1 MGIDRNMK
9 TFVWVAGIAIPVVVA
24 VMFFLPGLEVS
35 PEMEAVLHTLPAVNA
50 TINGTAFLCLV
61 ASFWAIKN
69 GKVQLHQNLNTA
81 ALVLSAL
88 FLLSYVSY
96 HITTPSTP
104 FCKEGWIRGVYF
116 AVLLTHILLSIVI
129 VPLVLTTYWLG
140 LGNQIQRHRKW
151 ARITWPIWMYV
162 TFTGVV
168 VYLLISPCYPF

>member
-1 MGIDRNMK
+1 MFGG
-9 TFVWVAGIAIPVVVA
+9 FVLGHQEWKSPAAPKPEHRGLGA
-24 VMFFLPGLEVS
+24 VG
-35 PEMEAVLHTLPAVNA
+35 A
-50 TINGTAFLCLV
+50 
-61 ASFWAIKN
+61 
-69 GKVQLHQNLNTA
+69 
-81 ALVLSAL
+81 

-116 AVLLTHILLSIVI
+116 FVLLTHILLSIVI
-129 VPLVLTTYWLG
+129 VPLVLTTYLLG

>member
-24 VMFFLPGLEVS
+24 VMFFLPGIEVS
-35 PEMEAVLHTLPAVNA
+35 PEMEAVLHTLPTVNA
-50 TINGTAFLCLV
+50 IINGTAFLCLA

-116 AVLLTHILLSIVI
+116 FVLLTHILLSIVI
-129 VPLVLTTYWLG
+129 VPLVLTTYLLG

>member
-1 MGIDRNMK
+1 MSMGIDRNMK

-24 VMFFLPGLEVS
+24 ICSSCRALKS
-35 PEMEAVLHTLPAVNA
+35 PKMEAVLHTLPAVNA
-50 TINGTAFLCLV
+50 TINGTAFLCLA

-116 AVLLTHILLSIVI
+116 VVLLTHILLSIVI
-129 VPLVLTTYWLG
+129 VPLVLTTYLLG
-140 LGNQIQRHRKW
+140 LGIKSNGTASGH
-151 ARITWPIWMYV
+151 A
-162 TFTGVV
+162 
-168 VYLLISPCYPF
+168 SPGPFGCT

>member
-24 VMFFLPGLEVS
+24 VMFFLPGIEVS
-35 PEMEAVLHTLPAVNA
+35 PKMEAVLHTLPTVNA
-50 TINGTAFLCLV
+50 TINGTAFLCLA

-69 GKVQLHQNLNTA
+69 GKVQLHQTLNTT

-96 HITTPSTP
+96 HLTTPSTP

-116 AVLLTHILLSIVI
+116 FVLLTHILLSIVI
-129 VPLVLTTYWLG
+129 VPLVLTTYLLG

>member
-24 VMFFLPGLEVS
+24 VMFFLPGIEVS

-116 AVLLTHILLSIVI
+116 VVLLTHILLSIVI
-129 VPLVLTTYWLG
+129 VPLVLTTYLLG

-168 VYLLISPCYPF
+168 VYMLISPFYPF

>member
-24 VMFFLPGLEVS
+24 VMFFLPGIEVS

-50 TINGTAFLCLV
+50 TINGTAFLCL
-61 ASFWAIKN
+61 
-69 GKVQLHQNLNTA
+69 
-81 ALVLSAL
+81 AL

-116 AVLLTHILLSIVI
+116 VVLLTHILLSIVI
-129 VPLVLTTYWLG
+129 VPLVLTTYLLG